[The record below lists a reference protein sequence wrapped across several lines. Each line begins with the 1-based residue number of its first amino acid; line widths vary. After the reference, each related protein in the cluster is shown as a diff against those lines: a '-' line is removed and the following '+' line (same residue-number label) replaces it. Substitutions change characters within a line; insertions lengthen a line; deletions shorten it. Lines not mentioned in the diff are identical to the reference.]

1 MNVYAKKVM
10 YTLKSRKGKGDML
23 KINHVYKCFED
34 FKLKDIDFQVNDGE
48 YFVILGPTGTGK
60 TVILESIAGMYNL
73 DKGEIYIDNVN
84 VTKTAPEN
92 RNIGFLYQDYL
103 LFPHL
108 SVRDNIAF
116 GLKARKM
123 KREEINEAL
132 EEIGEILNIK
142 HLLNRKP
149 NNLSGGE
156 KQRVAFARAVVI
168 SPKILLLDEVSSALD
183 PNTKREFQINLKKI
197 HKKLNTTTIHVTH
210 DFNEALYLA
219 DRIAVINNGQICEIG
234 TPEDIFNNPITEFV
248 TKFVCNNN
256 FKYGDEENEQKQ
268 VL

>member
-1 MNVYAKKVM
+1 
-10 YTLKSRKGKGDML
+10 ML
-23 KINHVYKCFED
+23 KINHIYKCFGE

-60 TVILESIAGMYNL
+60 TVILESIAGMYNI
-73 DKGEIYIDNVN
+73 DKGQIYIDNDN
-84 VTKTAPEN
+84 VTKTSPEN
-92 RNIGFLYQDYL
+92 RNIGFVYQDYL

-108 SVRDNIAF
+108 SVRDNITF

-123 KREEINEAL
+123 KRQEINEAL
-132 EEIGEILNIK
+132 EEISETLNIK

-183 PNTKREFQINLKKI
+183 PNTKRELQINLKKI
-197 HKKLNTTTIHVTH
+197 HKKLHTTTIHVTH

-219 DRIAVINNGQICEIG
+219 DRIAVINNGEICEIG
-234 TPEDIFNNPITEFV
+234 TPEHIFNNPKTDFV
-248 TKFVCNNN
+248 ASFVHENN
-256 FKYGDEENEQKQ
+256 FKYGDEENERRQI
-268 VL
+268 L

>member
-1 MNVYAKKVM
+1 
-10 YTLKSRKGKGDML
+10 ML
-23 KINHVYKCFED
+23 KVNHVYKSFGE
-34 FKLKDIDFQVNDGE
+34 FKLKDIHFQVNDGE

-73 DKGEIYIDNVN
+73 DKGDIYIDNLN
-84 VTKTAPEN
+84 ITKLSPEN
-92 RNIGFLYQDYL
+92 RNIGLVYQSFL

-116 GLKARKM
+116 GLKAM
-123 KREEINEAL
+123 KVKKQEINVAL
-132 EEIGEILNIK
+132 DEITEILNIN
-142 HLLNRKP
+142 HLLNRKT

-156 KQRVAFARAVVI
+156 KQRVAFARAIVTN
-168 SPKILLLDEVSSALD
+168 PKILLLDEVSSALD

-234 TPEDIFNNPITEFV
+234 TPKDIFTHPKTDFV
-248 TKFVCNNN
+248 AKFVRNNN
-256 FKYGDEENEQKQ
+256 YKYGDEENEQRQ